1 MTTFKT
7 LTIKKLD
14 NGYEELSYKDN
25 KFFKKF
31 ITTDEWWNLKT
42 LPSNHDRFEL
52 KSYINQLEVYSEEHR
67 NPPVVEFLI
76 SVRPV
81 KLQLAPFYET
91 HEDHSKVLHLNDI
104 IFILRKIKY
113 NIQLEHNCP
122 AFMYFSSLI
131 CKTVK
136 KAKTNRRKTNIP
148 RGMRHEV
155 FKRDGYKCV
164 ECGASKEDG
173 ATLHV
178 DHIIPVSKGGT
189 DELDN
194 LQTLCSKCNLNKSD
208 VIQ

>member
-1 MTTFKT
+1 MVPKGDTMTTFKT

-104 IFILRKIKY
+104 ICPILHIPSIHWITRIVLLYHLLYLLHIQHIY
-113 NIQLEHNCP
+113 NH
-122 AFMYFSSLI
+122 
-131 CKTVK
+131 
-136 KAKTNRRKTNIP
+136 
-148 RGMRHEV
+148 
-155 FKRDGYKCV
+155 
-164 ECGASKEDG
+164 
-173 ATLHV
+173 HV
-178 DHIIPVSKGGT
+178 
-189 DELDN
+189 
-194 LQTLCSKCNLNKSD
+194 
-208 VIQ
+208 